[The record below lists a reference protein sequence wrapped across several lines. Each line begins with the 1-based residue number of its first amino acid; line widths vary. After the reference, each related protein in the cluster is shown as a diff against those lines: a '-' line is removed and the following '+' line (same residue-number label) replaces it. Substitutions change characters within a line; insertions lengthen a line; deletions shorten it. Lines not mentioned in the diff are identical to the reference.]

1 MVRCFTAD
9 VSCWQRHIKTD
20 AARRRLWRNA
30 NVASGIVRRAQ
41 STMRKP
47 VALFGR
53 PVAPLP
59 AVANFLDFFARDWM
73 TVLVVAALLVIPAVD
88 KHDRD

>member
-1 MVRCFTAD
+1 
-9 VSCWQRHIKTD
+9 
-20 AARRRLWRNA
+20 
-30 NVASGIVRRAQ
+30 
-41 STMRKP
+41 
-47 VALFGR
+47 LFGR